1 MGNPA
6 TGLES
11 DTLNVRSIRKNKR
24 RVKAQGNNTMKG
36 LSSQMDIPPGGLNLR
51 DKYRNQQE
59 ESDDE
64 FSLVDIEEAIHDA
77 A

>member
-1 MGNPA
+1 MKKCMGNPA

-36 LSSQMDIPPGGLNLR
+36 LSS
-51 DKYRNQQE
+51 
-59 ESDDE
+59 
-64 FSLVDIEEAIHDA
+64 
-77 A
+77 